1 MRIQIAAPMPGC
13 GAASSSVPATTSRR
27 ADAAGVVSN
36 TTAAVKAVEDR
47 MLVEL
52 DATSRQQARR
62 ILRSM
67 VTSLGG

>member
-1 MRIQIAAPMPGC
+1 MRGGIQF
-13 GAASSSVPATTSRR
+13 GARHHLAQGGRR
-27 ADAAGVVSN
+27 RRGVEHDGGRESG
-36 TTAAVKAVEDR
+36 VEYR